1 MLKIALRLSLVLFIF
16 QANAQV
22 STDTLVSVSGK
33 VLSAKDSSLVS
44 ASILYEKLPYYD
56 DMGMITSSAN
66 GTFEVPLVKG
76 STYNFSIT
84 KTGFTKY
91 DQEIVIAGSSALTQ
105 SEEFYLPVD
114 EIELIKLE
122 NLIFP
127 SGRATISSESHN
139 ELDEL
144 AVWMNGNPTI
154 VIQLEGHTDFRGNP
168 TANMQLSEARVV
180 AVKEYLVDQ
189 KVKKARILTKAF
201 GGTQPLSRDDT
212 TEAKTLNRRVE
223 VRVIRR

>member
-33 VLSAKDSSLVS
+33 ILSAKDSSLVS

-56 DMGMITSSAN
+56 DMGMITSSAD

-76 STYNFSIT
+76 NTYNFTIT

-91 DQEIVIAGSSALTQ
+91 DQEIVIAGSASLIQ

-127 SGRATISSESHN
+127 SGRATISSESFN

-168 TANMQLSEARVV
+168 TANMQLSEARVA
-180 AVKEYLVDQ
+180 AVKEYLEDQ

-201 GGTQPLSRDDT
+201 GGTQPLSREDT
-212 TEAKTLNRRVE
+212 QEAKTLNRRVE
-223 VRVIRR
+223 VRVVRR